1 MPKKKGGKKQCGGGG
16 GGSGGGG
23 GGGGGG
29 GRNHGGGGDDI
40 QLAEA
45 LEAKLAIQHRI
56 KQTNVSSV
64 FTAGGNVSTKLSDAL
79 SCSVC
84 M

>member
-16 GGSGGGG
+16 
-23 GGGGGG
+23 
-29 GRNHGGGGDDI
+29 RNHGGAGLDDI

-64 FTAGGNVSTKLSDAL
+64 FAAGGGASTKLSDAL